1 MKAKPSVRCGD
12 VRGFRQRAG
21 VLGVRVSL
29 KSVFKFTSFRLKVE
43 RCHSTE
49 FLCNI
54 EGGNDFCCN
63 QN

>member
-1 MKAKPSVRCGD
+1 MKAKPSLRCGD

-29 KSVFKFTSFRLKVE
+29 KSVFKFTLFSLKME

-49 FLCNI
+49 STV
-54 EGGNDFCCN
+54 DS
-63 QN
+63 